1 MSNKSYFLNSK
12 LIYTFKPF
20 KPYKSYKS
28 YKFILFLL
36 LLIFVAIIFVDYNS
50 LFNNFEGY
58 CKYNSAKLEKDAER
72 TGKKH
77 QREHGKKTEKLGES
91 KSWLGK
97 MDNIPAN
104 I

>member
-1 MSNKSYFLNSK
+1 MSNKSNFLNSK
-12 LIYTFKPF
+12 LNYTLKPF
-20 KPYKSYKS
+20 KPYKS

-50 LFNNFEGY
+50 LFNDFEGY
-58 CKYNSAKLEKDAER
+58 SCKYSSANLEKDAER

-77 QREHGKKTEKLGES
+77 QREHGKKTENLGES

>member
-1 MSNKSYFLNSK
+1 MSNKNYFLNSK

-20 KPYKSYKS
+20 KS

-58 CKYNSAKLEKDAER
+58 SCKYSSANLEKDAER

-97 MDNIPAN
+97 MDDIPAN